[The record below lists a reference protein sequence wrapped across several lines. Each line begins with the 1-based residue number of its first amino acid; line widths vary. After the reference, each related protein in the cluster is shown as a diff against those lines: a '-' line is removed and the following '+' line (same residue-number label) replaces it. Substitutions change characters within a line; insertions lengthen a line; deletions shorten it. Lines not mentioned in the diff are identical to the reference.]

1 MNTNSL
7 KLACMQFYTQIHAR
21 KNLYHVRDRRW
32 RNFRLNPVLTQAA
45 LVWPEVLPWIPNIIL
60 DIGAHKGDVADE
72 LSQLY
77 HPDFIAMVEPLPQM
91 AEILRKKSYAR
102 NQRVFECA
110 LGSNA
115 GTAQLNVLA
124 SPASS
129 SIFEVTPGCDEL
141 FKRPLHTVEV
151 LEVPMRT
158 LDEIFYECE
167 LSYLDLLK
175 IDVQGYE
182 IEVFRGGRET
192 LNKTHCISVEVSF
205 FEHYRDQPQFIQV
218 YEVLKDAGFELNR
231 LFGYQC
237 DRNGILLQCD
247 ALFINGHWPRRAS
260 SA

>member
-1 MNTNSL
+1 MR
-7 KLACMQFYTQIHAR
+7 FYTQIHAR

-32 RNFRLNPVLTQAA
+32 CNFRLDPSLVQAA

-91 AEILRKKSYAR
+91 AAMLRKKSYAR

-110 LGSNA
+110 LGWHA

-129 SIFEVTPGCDEL
+129 SIFKVTPGCDEL
-141 FKRPLHTVEV
+141 WKRPMHTVEV
-151 LEVPMRT
+151 LEVPMRA
-158 LDEIFYECE
+158 LDDIFYECE
-167 LSYLDLLK
+167 LSFLDLLK

-192 LNKTHCISVEVSF
+192 LNKTQGIVVEVSF

-218 YEVLKDAGFELNR
+218 YEFLKDAGFELNR
-231 LFGYQC
+231 LFGYQY
-237 DRNGILLQCD
+237 DSQGVLLQCD
-247 ALFINGHWPRRAS
+247 ALFINHHWRGRAA